1 MYSTLD
7 DAWNKK
13 PKYKARNK
21 KYNQQNVLQMNDQID
36 KPYTVQI
43 SDPKVIQFIETN
55 GPEALSTLLIQKNEI
70 EGFMNFSKKGTKK
83 STNKD
88 TNVQQDSDDFE
99 MIVIILLILFVL
111 FN

>member
-13 PKYKARNK
+13 PKFKTLNK
-21 KYNQQNVLQMNDQID
+21 KNKLNHNLQIHEQ
-36 KPYTVQI
+36 PYTVQI
-43 SDPKVIQFIETN
+43 SDPKVIQFVKTN
-55 GPEALSTLLIQKNEI
+55 GPEALSTLLLQKNEI
-70 EGFMNFSKKGTKK
+70 EGFANLPKKKPDIM
-83 STNKD
+83 TNI
-88 TNVQQDSDDFE
+88 QDSDDFE

>member
-13 PKYKARNK
+13 PKFKTRSK
-21 KYNQQNVLQMNDQID
+21 KQNNDLQMNDNIN
-36 KPYTVQI
+36 KAYTVQI

-55 GPEALSTLLIQKNEI
+55 GAKALSTLLMQNNEI
-70 EGFMNFSKKGTKK
+70 EGFANFPKKKPTII
-83 STNKD
+83 TD
-88 TNVQQDSDDFE
+88 IQDSDDFE

-111 FN
+111 LN